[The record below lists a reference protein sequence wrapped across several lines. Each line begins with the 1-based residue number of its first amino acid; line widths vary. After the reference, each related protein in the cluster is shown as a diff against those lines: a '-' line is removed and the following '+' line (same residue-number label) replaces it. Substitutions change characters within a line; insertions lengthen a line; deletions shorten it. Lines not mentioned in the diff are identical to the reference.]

1 MPLPQEVI
9 NRLSQDRPPEASW
22 SSGMLWFAFGLLAI
36 VALMYAGM
44 AFAYM
49 PYLNNRLNAVS
60 AQLNQGIQ
68 GVNTNQVAAVAAEYS
83 QVVHVKSLLQ
93 NHVMFSNFLT
103 WLSKRTQPSV
113 YYGSLQYLSN
123 NQIALT
129 VLARNESDIN
139 QQMAIFESDPAVAGV
154 TLSNIS
160 LASVSGYWQANM
172 TLTVKPSLFSGA
184 GAQ

>member
-22 SSGMLWFAFGLLAI
+22 SSGMLWFAFGLFAVAAI
-36 VALMYAGM
+36 IYAGM
-44 AFAYM
+44 AFVYT
-49 PYLNNRLNAVS
+49 PYLNNHLNTVS
-60 AQLNQGIQ
+60 NQLNQGIQ
-68 GVNTNQVAAVAAEYS
+68 GVNADQAAAIATEYS

-93 NHVMFSNFLT
+93 GHVVFSNFLT

-123 NQIALT
+123 NQIALA
-129 VLARNESDIN
+129 VLARSENDIN
-139 QQMAIFESDPAVAGV
+139 QQMAIFESDPAVSSV

-172 TLTVKPSLFSGA
+172 TLTIKPSLILNGNV
-184 GAQ
+184 Q